1 MQYTEGYLLD
11 GRYQLERFIGS
22 GSFGEVWVATDK
34 ATDLEVATKIY
45 VAMDEKGLQD
55 FKKEFQLS
63 FELNHSNLLHANYL
77 GVNQEDRRPYLVMPY
92 CPEGAVTRFAGKMS
106 SPGHQA
112 RQYPHSPEW
121 RLCHYGFRH
130 QQATPRIL
138 AEKCHELEFCWRHL
152 VYGPRAFQ
160 QAVSGGQS

>member
-55 FKKEFQLS
+55 FKKPSCKFI
-63 FELNHSNLLHANYL
+63 
-77 GVNQEDRRPYLVMPY
+77 
-92 CPEGAVTRFAGKMS
+92 C
-106 SPGHQA
+106 
-112 RQYPHSPEW
+112 
-121 RLCHYGFRH
+121 
-130 QQATPRIL
+130 I
-138 AEKCHELEFCWRHL
+138 
-152 VYGPRAFQ
+152 
-160 QAVSGGQS
+160 